1 MNTSVKR
8 PPAAALDDRIATA
21 KAEVIALDHAL
32 QLAHGYGDY
41 RGIRAA
47 QDSWQL
53 AFRDLGRLIRQRQA
67 RAAR

>member
-1 MNTSVKR
+1 MKTALSSGS
-8 PPAAALDDRIATA
+8 AAALQDKIEAC

-41 RGIRAA
+41 RGIQAA
-47 QDSWQL
+47 QEAWAI
-53 AFRDLGRLIRQRQA
+53 AFRDLGRLIRQQQ